1 MALPVEL
8 GNLQLS
14 ILGLGV
20 QYPPYSLTPGEL
32 EKLAKKF
39 YPDSP
44 SMRKVLGINKFTGIE
59 KRSSIGNSDH
69 PLVNQPTAP
78 SIAELHEV
86 FMSDGVPLAVEA
98 ARKAMAE
105 AGLTSADITHVVATT
120 CTDSANPGFDYFV
133 MKELGLSHS
142 VEKVLLHGIGCSGG
156 LAALRT
162 AANLALGHT
171 FREKPARILCIALE
185 VSTTLA
191 RSELDSIHELQET
204 RIGACLFSDCA
215 SVAILSNGLGE
226 SRRTPIYSLLGWQH
240 ETLPESH
247 DDLGFQVDPHG
258 WKVVLTPNVP
268 KLAMQTMASSFAE
281 LVRNSPQLPPD
292 YAEAADFDWA
302 MHPGGATILT
312 GAEKA
317 LSLSPEHMR
326 ASYDVYINH
335 GNSSSAT
342 IFSVLDRFRHKDMD
356 ELAPGGRVRDFIVG
370 CAFGPGITVETC
382 MLKRHKTTP
391 SVGDLPTPP
400 DTDSETGASESGDSS
415 DWPSERQGS
424 PISGTPHGTE
434 SPGALQANNRDSDFI
449 EEAMS
454 AVELD

>member
-1 MALPVEL
+1 
-8 GNLQLS
+8 
-14 ILGLGV
+14 
-20 QYPPYSLTPGEL
+20 
-32 EKLAKKF
+32 
-39 YPDSP
+39 
-44 SMRKVLGINKFTGIE
+44 MRKVLGINRITGID
-59 KRSSIGNSDH
+59 KRSSIGTADH
-69 PLVNQPTAP
+69 PVVNQPTAP
-78 SIAELHEV
+78 SIAQLHEV
-86 FMSDGVPLAVEA
+86 FISDGVPLAVEA

-105 AGLTSADITHVVATT
+105 ADLRPADITHVVATT

-133 MKELGLSHS
+133 MKELGLPNS
-142 VEKVLLHGIGCSGG
+142 VEKVLLHGVGCSGG

-171 FREKPARILCIALE
+171 FRDKPARILCLALE

-191 RSELDSIHELQET
+191 RSELDSIHERQET

-215 SVAILSNGLGE
+215 SAAILSNGLGG
-226 SRRTPIYSLLGWQH
+226 SRKPPIYSLLGWQH
-240 ETLPESH
+240 ETLPDSH

-268 KLAMQTMASSFAE
+268 KLAMQTMASSFAD
-281 LVRNSPQLPPD
+281 LVKNSPQLPPN
-292 YAEAADFDWA
+292 YAKPADFDWA

-317 LSLSPEHMR
+317 MAISPEHMR
-326 ASYDVYINH
+326 ASYDVYMNH

-342 IFSVLDRFRHKDMD
+342 ILSVLDRLRHKDMD
-356 ELAPGGRVRDFIVG
+356 ALAPGGRVRDFIVG

-382 MLKRHKTTP
+382 MLKRHKAP
-391 SVGDLPTPP
+391 HSGGGIPTPP
-400 DTDSETGASESGDSS
+400 DTDSEAGASESGDSS
-415 DWPSERQGS
+415 DCPSDGQQS
-424 PISGTPHGTE
+424 PIVDVSYRDDSAKDMRT
-434 SPGALQANNRDSDFI
+434 LNRDNDFI

>member
-1 MALPVEL
+1 MALPTEL

-20 QYPPYSLTPGEL
+20 QYPPYSLTPDEL
-32 EKLAKKF
+32 AKLAKLY

-44 SMRKVLGINKFTGIE
+44 SMRKVLGINQMTGIE
-59 KRSSIGNSDH
+59 KRSSIGTADH

-78 SIAELHEV
+78 SIAQLHDV

-98 ARKAMAE
+98 ARKALAE
-105 AGLTSADITHVVATT
+105 ANLRPEDITHVVATT
-120 CTDSANPGFDYFV
+120 CTDSANPGFDHYV
-133 MKELGLSHS
+133 AKELGLPQS

-156 LAALRT
+156 LAVLRT

-171 FREKPARILCIALE
+171 FRQKPARILCVALE

-191 RSELDSIHELQET
+191 RSELDSIHELQQT

-215 SVAILSNGLGE
+215 SVSILSNGLGDIDCE
-226 SRRTPIYSLLGWQH
+226 PIYTLLGWQH
-240 ETLPESH
+240 ETLPDSQ
-247 DDLGFQVDPHG
+247 DDLGFQVDPLG

-268 KLAMQTMASSFAE
+268 KLAMQTMASSFAK
-281 LVRNSPQLPPD
+281 LVGNSPQLPPN
-292 YAEAADFDWA
+292 YVKPADFDWA

-317 LSLSPEHMR
+317 MAISSEHMR
-326 ASYDVYINH
+326 ASYDVYMNH

-342 IFSVLDRFRHKDMD
+342 IFSVLDRLRQKDMD
-356 ELAPGGRVRDFIVG
+356 AVAPEGRVRDFIVG

-382 MLKRHKTTP
+382 MLKRHKRSLART
-391 SVGDLPTPP
+391 SDIPTPP
-400 DTDSETGASESGDSS
+400 DTDSEAGVSDAGENSDWLSGPSSPAVSSIQHGESPSS
-415 DWPSERQGS
+415 DEMFIREA
-424 PISGTPHGTE
+424 IST
-434 SPGALQANNRDSDFI
+434 L
-449 EEAMS
+449 
-454 AVELD
+454 ELD

>member
-1 MALPVEL
+1 MALPAEL

-20 QYPPYSLTPGEL
+20 QYPPYSLTPDEL
-32 EKLAKKF
+32 GKLARTY

-44 SMRKVLGINKFTGIE
+44 SMRKVIGINQMTGIE
-59 KRSSIGNSDH
+59 KRSSIGTAEH

-78 SIAELHEV
+78 SIAQLHEV

-98 ARKAMAE
+98 ARKALAE
-105 AGLTSADITHVVATT
+105 ANLGPADITHVVSTT
-120 CTDSANPGFDYFV
+120 CTDSANPGFDHYV
-133 MKELGLSHS
+133 AKELGLSHS

-156 LAALRT
+156 LAVLRT
-162 AANLALGHT
+162 SANLALGHT
-171 FREKPARILCIALE
+171 FRRKPARVLCIALE

-215 SVAILSNGLGE
+215 SASILSNGLGGDGE
-226 SRRTPIYSLLGWQH
+226 DPEPVYTLLGWQH
-240 ETLPESH
+240 ETLPDSQ
-247 DDLGFQVDPHG
+247 DDLGFQVDPLG

-268 KLAMQTMASSFAE
+268 KLAMQTLASSFAK
-281 LVRNSPQLPPD
+281 LVDNSPQLPPD
-292 YAEAADFDWA
+292 YSTPADFDWA

-312 GAEKA
+312 GAEKTMA
-317 LSLSPEHMR
+317 ISSEHMR
-326 ASYDVYINH
+326 ASYDVYMNH

-342 IFSVLDRFRHKDMD
+342 IFSVLDRLRQKDMD
-356 ELAPGGRVRDFIVG
+356 AVAPEGRVRDFIVG

-382 MLKRHKTTP
+382 MLKRHKSAAAP
-391 SVGDLPTPP
+391 KPGDIPTPP
-400 DTDSETGASESGDSS
+400 DTDSEAGASESGEAS
-415 DWPSERQGS
+415 DWMSDGRGS
-424 PISGTPHGTE
+424 PVATTMSAVDPSSKPDET
-434 SPGALQANNRDSDFI
+434 FI
-449 EEAMS
+449 EEAIS